1 MTIEFFDERYAHLPD
16 TEDASYVIV
25 VLPGVATIGDI
36 RAACAGHPKTSSI
49 YPKIDGSG
57 FYISDVQSK
66 FLD

>member
-1 MTIEFFDERYAHLPD
+1 MTIEFFIEHYAHLPD
-16 TEDASYVIV
+16 IEDASTVV
-25 VLPGVATIGDI
+25 GVLPGIAMIGDI

-66 FLD
+66 FSN

>member
-1 MTIEFFDERYAHLPD
+1 MTIEFFNEHYAHLRD
-16 TEDASYVIV
+16 TEDASNIIG
-25 VLPGVATIGDI
+25 VLPGVARIGDI

-66 FLD
+66 FSN

>member
-1 MTIEFFDERYAHLPD
+1 MTIEFLNEHYAQLPD
-16 TEDASYVIV
+16 TEDASNVIG

-49 YPKIDGSG
+49 YPKIGGSG

-66 FLD
+66 FTN